1 LALTT
6 CSQYRLTNSS
16 IGHVYYVVENWDIE
30 RKPDSSLSLQIA
42 TAKSQTQIVSGFFL
56 KETHKLS
63 ETIDFLRVLTEN
75 IVDTLRG
82 QDLHV
87 IPTRYI
93 SRATYVQL
101 QRRLKV
107 QHPRK
112 PFHISFE
119 TFQSING
126 KNASQTAAD
135 VWAKMLLCV
144 KGMSAEKVGAITK
157 RYPTATA
164 FWTGFKEKKRE
175 WEEEKLRLEGSTG
188 KVRDLELFFADK
200 VQGDG
205 RQKIGDALSREVSPR
220 ENSIMIGSD

>member
-1 LALTT
+1 LALTI
-6 CSQYRLTNSS
+6 CLQYRLTNSS
-16 IGHVYYVVENWDIE
+16 IGHVYYVVENWDVQRE
-30 RKPDSSLSLQIA
+30 PDSTLSLRIA

-87 IPTRYI
+87 IPTRFI
-93 SRATYVQL
+93 SRTTYVRL
-101 QRRLKV
+101 QRQLKA
-107 QHPRK
+107 QHPRR

-126 KNASQTAAD
+126 KNANQTAAD

-144 KGMSAEKVGAITK
+144 KGMSAEKVGAIIK
-157 RYPTATA
+157 RYPTAIA
-164 FWTGFKEKKRE
+164 FWTSFLQRKRE
-175 WEEEKLRLEGSTG
+175 WEEEELRGSAG
-188 KVRDLELFFADK
+188 KIRGLELFFADA
-200 VQGDG
+200 VPGDG
-205 RQKIGDALSREVSPR
+205 RQKIGDALSREVSLCR
-220 ENSIMIGSD
+220 QGMMWSD